1 MSTTTT
7 VVDIA
12 PVAEV
17 QKLSLRAADP
27 SESKP
32 EGKAPEQE
40 YRYAHLLP
48 HFSEDRYPPLEPYE
62 HVDPGHRA
70 LQHPNPRSFL
80 DTAERVIEITP
91 QLGTE
96 VRGINLAELDSDGRD
111 QLALEVARRGLMVF
125 RDQGDFINRGPDFY
139 LQWGRHYG
147 RLHIHPTSGHP
158 RGYPE
163 LHLVYRDGKQSFN
176 FEVDDSITTTVWHS
190 DVSYELQPPGLTTFF
205 LLTAPPTGGDTL
217 FTSQVSAL
225 KKLSPQ
231 FVAFLKTL
239 KAVHSGVEQAEF
251 SRNGRRGGTV
261 RRDPVEHVHPVVRR
275 HPVTGDEALYVNRQF
290 TRRIVG
296 LKREESEAILRL
308 LYDHIDKSA
317 DNQARV
323 RWEPNTIVLWDNRV
337 TAHSAN
343 VDFRHLPDARH
354 GARITPQ
361 AERPIPALEGL
372 DLSA

>member
-111 QLALEVARRGLMVF
+111 QLALEVR
-125 RDQGDFINRGPDFY
+125 
-139 LQWGRHYG
+139 
-147 RLHIHPTSGHP
+147 
-158 RGYPE
+158 
-163 LHLVYRDGKQSFN
+163 
-176 FEVDDSITTTVWHS
+176 
-190 DVSYELQPPGLTTFF
+190 
-205 LLTAPPTGGDTL
+205 
-217 FTSQVSAL
+217 
-225 KKLSPQ
+225 
-231 FVAFLKTL
+231 
-239 KAVHSGVEQAEF
+239 
-251 SRNGRRGGTV
+251 
-261 RRDPVEHVHPVVRR
+261 
-275 HPVTGDEALYVNRQF
+275 
-290 TRRIVG
+290 
-296 LKREESEAILRL
+296 
-308 LYDHIDKSA
+308 
-317 DNQARV
+317 
-323 RWEPNTIVLWDNRV
+323 
-337 TAHSAN
+337 
-343 VDFRHLPDARH
+343 
-354 GARITPQ
+354 
-361 AERPIPALEGL
+361 
-372 DLSA
+372 